1 MPNVSVEEAKDLVHK
16 WVLFCKFRWQK
27 VVDVAKKKVVSLP
40 VTKKEIGGATV
51 SLSERGVEF
60 TWMNGYIDLEK
71 LVVEP
76 AFKLKDISDI
86 RMFVEEIIDNGDRAI
101 EAAVVEREQAFQE
114 VFEPFRNAAAQWSLE
129 ENKRNQKS
137 RF

>member
-1 MPNVSVEEAKDLVHK
+1 MPNVSVEEAKTLVHK

-27 VVDVAKKKVVSLP
+27 VVDLAKTKVVSLP
-40 VTKKEIGGATV
+40 VNKKDIGGATV
-51 SLSERGVEF
+51 SLSERGIEF
-60 TWMNGYIDLEK
+60 TWMNGYVDLEK

-76 AFKLKDISDI
+76 TFKLKDLSDI
-86 RMFVEEIIDNGDRAI
+86 RTFVEEVIDNGDRVI

-114 VFEPFRNAAAQWSLE
+114 IFEPFRSAAAQWSLE
-129 ENKRNQKS
+129 ENKRQKS